1 MSADTLPAP
10 GLLPPPQETRRAD
23 ADGKAKPRR
32 GAAQGPP
39 TANGVDDLKR
49 LAAQLVAQLGAAKAR
64 YLAALLVEQADEAE
78 GRA

>member
-23 ADGKAKPRR
+23 ADGKAKPRH

-39 TANGVDDLKR
+39 AEATVDLER
-49 LAAQLVAQLGAAKAR
+49 LAAIPVT
-64 YLAALLVEQADEAE
+64 
-78 GRA
+78 